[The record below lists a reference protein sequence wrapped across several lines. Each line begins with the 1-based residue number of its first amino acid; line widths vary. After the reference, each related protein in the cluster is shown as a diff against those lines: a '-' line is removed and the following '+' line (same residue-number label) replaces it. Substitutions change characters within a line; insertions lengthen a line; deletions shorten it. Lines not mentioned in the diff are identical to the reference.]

1 MTPIDIITN
10 LLNQQA
16 EISLQNMEN
25 VTYNSDA
32 YHYYRGEVRAL
43 REAISMF
50 RNLEK
55 LFI

>member
-1 MTPIDIITN
+1 MAPIDIITD

-43 REAISMF
+43 REAIDTL
-50 RNLEK
+50 RTLEK
-55 LFI
+55 LFR